1 MYRFST
7 PFPEK
12 SKIEASS
19 KKMKAERSALFNHAI
34 RAYKR
39 LKVRGYAWAGG
50 DRFEPDIIVANAT
63 FSVDK
68 QMVLNAFVS
77 QCLTLDPHALS
88 PLQVIYKMP
97 TTNSALSTN
106 KSRCW
111 RPFSPGIVCR
121 IAQFGGTHKNRE
133 STPRLPRNSVEGKL
147 KSNRIPFHGSYTI

>member
-77 QCLTLDPHALS
+77 ERLLFDKDAVTATSDLQTAYNQFCLQHGSVPIAGGRF
-88 PLQVIYKMP
+88 
-97 TTNSALSTN
+97 
-106 KSRCW
+106 SRELYA
-111 RPFSPGIVCR
+111 V
-121 IAQFGGTHKNRE
+121 
-133 STPRLPRNSVEGKL
+133 LPSSVERIKIGNQRRGFKGIRL
-147 KSNRIPFHGSYTI
+147 KAILYGT

>member
-7 PFPEK
+7 PFSEK
-12 SKIEASS
+12 RKIEASS

-34 RAYKR
+34 RAYRR
-39 LKVRGYAWAGG
+39 LKALIAWAGG

-88 PLQVIYKMP
+88 PLQVI
-97 TTNSALSTN
+97 
-106 KSRCW
+106 
-111 RPFSPGIVCR
+111 
-121 IAQFGGTHKNRE
+121 
-133 STPRLPRNSVEGKL
+133 
-147 KSNRIPFHGSYTI
+147 